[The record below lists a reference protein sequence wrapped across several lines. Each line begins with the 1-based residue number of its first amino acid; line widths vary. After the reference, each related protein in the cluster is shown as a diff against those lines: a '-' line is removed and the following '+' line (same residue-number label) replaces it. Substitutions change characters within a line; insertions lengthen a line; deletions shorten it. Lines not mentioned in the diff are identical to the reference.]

1 MIQDHVAARAPPE
14 LTPIRSEHSG
24 AFVRLSRLWQQRHHF
39 SLVFAAVDNPA
50 YRDALIARLETLAPA
65 QRVDLAARDSAQT
78 WLSAARDSANRGAQR
93 LHVCL
98 PIDARCGSDWWQ
110 QANLLRERLADAMPG
125 VQVLWMADAEVDTAA
140 HHAPDLWNWRD
151 AVFVFTA
158 VAPLSAPVVAGARF
172 EVAGAVDVTAV
183 NERLRAIETFLARSD
198 TDDVES
204 AHLYLEAAKA
214 YRRLGQLDQCATA
227 ASRAAALFG
236 ANGDESHAAQANSVL
251 AEVRWRQGQP
261 DQALRDLIEQVLPV
275 FERLGDIRQKAITL
289 GRIADILRAR
299 GQLDE
304 ALRIRREDVLPVYE
318 RLGDERSMLVER
330 TNLALNLAVRGG
342 KADAPEIE
350 RLLKSALVAA
360 KRLNLPEAMQIEDI
374 YRQVFGRALQAPDGA
389 V

>member
-1 MIQDHVAARAPPE
+1 MTPDRAAARAPPE
-14 LTPIRSEHSG
+14 LSPIRSEHSG

-65 QRVDLAARDSAQT
+65 QRVDLAPCDSARA
-78 WLSAARDSANRGAQR
+78 WLNATRDAATRGARR

-98 PIDARCGSDWWQ
+98 PLDARCGSDWWQ

-125 VQVLWMADAEVDTAA
+125 VQVLWLADAEVDVAA

-151 AVFVFTA
+151 AVFGFTA
-158 VAPLSAPVVAGARF
+158 VGPLSAPVVAGAHF
-172 EVAGAVDVTAV
+172 EVAGAVDVAAM
-183 NERLRAIETFLARSD
+183 NERLRAIEDFMAESPA
-198 TDDVES
+198 DDAAS
-204 AHLYLEAAKA
+204 AHLHLEAAQA
-214 YRRLGQLDQCATA
+214 YRRLGQWEACKVA

-289 GRIADILRAR
+289 GKIADILRAR

-330 TNLALNLAVRGG
+330 TNLALNLAARGG
-342 KADAPEIE
+342 KGDAPEIE
-350 RLLKSALVAA
+350 RLLKSAHVAA

-374 YRQVFGRALQAPDGA
+374 YRQLFGRALQASDGA